1 MKKLFITLMT
11 VCVIASCGGDK
22 KDSANNADGNTG
34 GKTEQNNTTGNTDV
48 KTEQNNTTGNT
59 DVKTEQNGAAPQ
71 TALAVKTP
79 GDVLMVMA
87 DVMNTASAGLDK
99 ATSGEDVVK
108 ALENMAADSKAV
120 ELKYADMMKPYEDMS
135 EEETME
141 KYPEGYAAVTS
152 AMEKFY
158 TSMMNAAK
166 KHELTPEQEARID
179 AALSDN

>member
-1 MKKLFITLMT
+1 MT

-34 GKTEQNNTTGNTDV
+34 DKTEQNNTTGNTDV
-48 KTEQNNTTGNT
+48 KTEP
-59 DVKTEQNGAAPQ
+59 NGVAPV
-71 TALAVKTP
+71 VKTP
-79 GDVLMVMA
+79 GDVLMVVA

-120 ELKYADMMKPYEDMS
+120 ELKYADIMKPYEDMS
-135 EEETME
+135 EEKIME
-141 KYPEGYAAVTS
+141 EYPEAHAALTS

-158 TSMMNAAK
+158 TSMMSVAEK
-166 KHELTPEQEARID
+166 YELTPEQEARIG
-179 AALSDN
+179 AALSDI

>member
-11 VCVIASCGGDK
+11 VCVMASCGGDK

-48 KTEQNNTTGNT
+48 KTEQN
-59 DVKTEQNGAAPQ
+59 GAAP
-71 TALAVKTP
+71 LAAPVVKTP
-79 GDVLMVMA
+79 GDVLMVVA

-108 ALENMAADSKAV
+108 AMENMAADSKAV
-120 ELKYADMMKPYEDMS
+120 ELKYADIMKPYEEMS
-135 EEETME
+135 DEKIMEE
-141 KYPEGYAAVTS
+141 YPEGYAALTS

-158 TSMMNAAK
+158 TSMMSVAEK
-166 KHELTPEQEARID
+166 YELTPEQEARID
-179 AALSDN
+179 AALSDI

>member
-1 MKKLFITLMT
+1 MT
-11 VCVIASCGGDK
+11 VCVMASCGGDK

-48 KTEQNNTTGNT
+48 KTEQN
-59 DVKTEQNGAAPQ
+59 GAAPV
-71 TALAVKTP
+71 VKTP
-79 GDVLMVMA
+79 GDVLMVVA

-120 ELKYADMMKPYEDMS
+120 ELKYADIMKPYEDMS

-141 KYPEGYAAVTS
+141 KYPEGYAALTS

-158 TSMMNAAK
+158 TSMMSAVK
-166 KHELTPEQEARID
+166 EYELTPEQEERIG
-179 AALSDN
+179 AALSGI

>member
-1 MKKLFITLMT
+1 MT

-22 KDSANNADGNTG
+22 KDSA
-34 GKTEQNNTTGNTDV
+34 
-48 KTEQNNTTGNT
+48 NNTTGNT

-71 TALAVKTP
+71 TAPVVKTP

-87 DVMNTASAGLDK
+87 DVTNTASVGLDK

-120 ELKYADMMKPYEDMS
+120 ELKYADIIKPYEDMS

-141 KYPEGYAAVTS
+141 KYPEGYAAFTS

-158 TSMMNAAK
+158 TSMMSAAK
-166 KHELTPEQEARID
+166 KYELTPEQEERID
-179 AALSDN
+179 AALSDI

>member
-1 MKKLFITLMT
+1 MT

-34 GKTEQNNTTGNTDV
+34 GKTEQNDNAG
-48 KTEQNNTTGNT
+48 QNDN
-59 DVKTEQNGAAPQ
+59 PQ
-71 TALAVKTP
+71 GVQAQAGDVKTP
-79 GDVLMVMA
+79 GDVLMVVA

-120 ELKYADMMKPYEDMS
+120 ELKYADIMKPYEGMS

-141 KYPEGYAAVTS
+141 KYPEGYAALTS

-158 TSMMNAAK
+158 TSMMSAAEK
-166 KHELTPEQEARID
+166 YELTPEQEARIG
-179 AALSDN
+179 AALSDI